1 MKMQLHSSLQQVLR
15 GQDPGDLLPVLPRRR
30 RPLPVLFRGLRG
42 PQPLLQPQV
51 LGLRI
56 WRRAAQAGGRVGRE
70 GGVHWKRHLGGGA
83 GEGGAAQ
90 GGTGQ
95 GEVLTK
101 KRFF

>member
-1 MKMQLHSSLQQVLR
+1 MKMQLHSSLQQVLL

-30 RPLPVLFRGLRG
+30 RRRPHLIIFRGLRG

-70 GGVHWKRHLGGGA
+70 EGVHWKRHLGGGA
-83 GEGGAAQ
+83 GEGGAA
-90 GGTGQ
+90 
-95 GEVLTK
+95 
-101 KRFF
+101 